1 MASDVPVVFESG
13 DAATAGEPP
22 IRVFMS
28 YANADDLVLEFIEP
42 FVSSLR
48 HMVLA
53 DQGRTL
59 DVFVD
64 RESVDWGAD
73 WQAAIQQ
80 GIESAMVFMPIV
92 TRQYFDRQACRD
104 ELLAF
109 ASEAKARGVPGLL
122 LPVVL
127 LGHTYLAEDSE
138 DVAAGIIN
146 ERQYRDLKQAW
157 IEGPQSSV
165 WRSAIVRLSGELVS
179 AATAAER
186 ALGDVTQT
194 PSVRG
199 DAGVDDAP
207 GAAEVGEAL
216 EFFGDESQRLVGSL
230 THVLQTVPTIL
241 PDPQLLQ
248 QMPPAEVRAVLL
260 ELASRLQP
268 LGAEFQ
274 AKGREFEA
282 ITMRTDGTMRG
293 YIRYLRENRLDDI
306 LERERASLEGADE
319 AFQPIAEVE
328 GVLTEFLEM
337 LRPLEVSSAPMRN
350 SLRGF
355 REGGKAVSS
364 GIAIMGHWPRI
375 ADGPEPGLLTT
386 PSAAGEVRP
395 AAARTG

>member
-1 MASDVPVVFESG
+1 
-13 DAATAGEPP
+13 
-22 IRVFMS
+22 MS
-28 YANADDLVLEFIEP
+28 YASADDVVLEFIEP

-64 RESVDWGAD
+64 RDSVDWGAD

-127 LGHTYLAEDSE
+127 LGQAYLAEDSQ

-157 IEGPQSSV
+157 IEGPQSPV

-186 ALGDVTQT
+186 ALADVASA

-199 DAGVDDAP
+199 DADLDDAP

-216 EFFGDESQRLVGSL
+216 ELFGDESQRLVHSL
-230 THVLQTVPTIL
+230 TRVLETLPTIT

-260 ELASRLQP
+260 EFASRLQP

-274 AKGREFEA
+274 ENGREFESM
-282 ITMRTDGTMRG
+282 TMRTDEIMRG

-306 LERERASLEGADE
+306 LERERASLEGTDE
-319 AFQPIAEVE
+319 AFQPIAEIE
-328 GVLTEFLEM
+328 GFLAEFLEM

-375 ADGPEPGLLTT
+375 ADGPDTAVVTT
-386 PSAAGEVRP
+386 ISVDGAERP
-395 AAARTG
+395 TAARTG